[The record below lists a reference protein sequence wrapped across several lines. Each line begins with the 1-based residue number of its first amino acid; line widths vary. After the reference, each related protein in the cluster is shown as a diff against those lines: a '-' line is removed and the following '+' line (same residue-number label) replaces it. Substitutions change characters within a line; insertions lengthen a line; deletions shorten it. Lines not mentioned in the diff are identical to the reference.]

1 MKTVFGE
8 GQFRWYAT
16 ATSDTGGLKR
26 LASQFNID
34 QEILTYAQDPHER
47 AHVEYDADTGTFL
60 LIFNVAHRE
69 KIENHYD
76 ASPMTFIVK
85 DHELFTIND
94 EHTSY
99 VNDLIAGFVKAHP
112 EVTPI
117 ELLFNALFLVSD
129 AFFPLVQDVDAE
141 RRHYTSSLR
150 ERTTKSKLLEL
161 SDLGI
166 GLIYLVAAAKQN
178 AVVIRQIKVQQPYHR
193 LSDSARE
200 QLDDAEIEANQLVE
214 MTEMSSQ
221 IIGQLSDTY
230 NNVLNNNLNDIMRFM
245 TVWSLLL
252 AIPTIVTGFFG
263 MNVALPLENAPHAW
277 LIVTGIAAVLWLA
290 MGLMLRHS
298 MRK

>member
-200 QLDDAEIEANQLVE
+200 QLDDAEIER
-214 MTEMSSQ
+214 TSWW
-221 IIGQLSDTY
+221 
-230 NNVLNNNLNDIMRFM
+230 R
-245 TVWSLLL
+245 
-252 AIPTIVTGFFG
+252 
-263 MNVALPLENAPHAW
+263 
-277 LIVTGIAAVLWLA
+277 
-290 MGLMLRHS
+290 
-298 MRK
+298 

>member
-117 ELLFNALFLVSD
+117 ELLFNALFWS
-129 AFFPLVQDVDAE
+129 PTPSS
-141 RRHYTSSLR
+141 RWCRTSTR
-150 ERTTKSKLLEL
+150 NGATTR
-161 SDLGI
+161 
-166 GLIYLVAAAKQN
+166 AACA
-178 AVVIRQIKVQQPYHR
+178 
-193 LSDSARE
+193 SAPP
-200 QLDDAEIEANQLVE
+200 
-214 MTEMSSQ
+214 SQ
-221 IIGQLSDTY
+221 SC
-230 NNVLNNNLNDIMRFM
+230 
-245 TVWSLLL
+245 WSC
-252 AIPTIVTGFFG
+252 PTWASG
-263 MNVALPLENAPHAW
+263 
-277 LIVTGIAAVLWLA
+277 
-290 MGLMLRHS
+290 
-298 MRK
+298 